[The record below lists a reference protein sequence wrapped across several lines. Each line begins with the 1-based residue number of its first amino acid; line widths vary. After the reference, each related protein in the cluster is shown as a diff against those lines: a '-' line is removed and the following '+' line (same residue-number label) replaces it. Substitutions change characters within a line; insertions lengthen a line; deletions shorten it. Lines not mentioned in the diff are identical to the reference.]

1 MLTRLHLLEIIND
14 DELARVNSPNFE
26 NEVEVTPAQQ
36 ERSGPPRL
44 PLPR

>member
-26 NEVEVTPAQQ
+26 NEVDVMPAPQ
-36 ERSGPPRL
+36 ERSGPPQIPSLR
-44 PLPR
+44 